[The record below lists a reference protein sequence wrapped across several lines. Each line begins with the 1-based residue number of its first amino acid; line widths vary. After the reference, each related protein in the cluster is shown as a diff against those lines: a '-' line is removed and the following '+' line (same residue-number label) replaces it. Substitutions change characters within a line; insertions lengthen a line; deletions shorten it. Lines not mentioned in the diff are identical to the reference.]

1 MATNRSG
8 HRPGG
13 GIASNKVVHRTGPKV
28 EPRSKGVNPGG
39 AGQLGQ
45 AQGNH
50 ITDRRNPSNY
60 RGEPLYGGGAYN
72 PPVGPTNNLVSGPG
86 GGREVMRS
94 GSQGTHGSPARGNPP
109 PAGELFP
116 GWGAKR

>member
-1 MATNRSG
+1 MRRSG
-8 HRPGG
+8 VGSGG
-13 GIASNKVVHRTGPKV
+13 GYLMNKHKDVRAPKN

-39 AGQLGQ
+39 AAQLGA
-45 AQGNH
+45 AQGSH
-50 ITDRRNPSNY
+50 VRDRRRESSY
-60 RGEPLYGGGAYN
+60 RGEPLYGGGAYAT
-72 PPVGPTNNLVSGPG
+72 PRGPTNNMVSGPG

-109 PAGELFP
+109 PSGELFP